1 MHSGVHA
8 CDAMETEASGQ
19 RTDAIRG
26 KPGARNWTEVPH
38 YNAEIERLFSLWE
51 APAASCQGGKLVC
64 AISTAIACHVRLIP
78 FSCSCLSP
86 WFHLPRMCAA
96 GPGQCMSWT
105 RGMLCAAVRTRKA

>member
-64 AISTAIACHVRLIP
+64 AISTFLAVAIEL
-78 FSCSCLSP
+78 
-86 WFHLPRMCAA
+86 AA
-96 GPGQCMSWT
+96 GQVPTPNSHDPTSKSQLPSSKCT
-105 RGMLCAAVRTRKA
+105 KTTNDHN